1 MLNPEKIL
9 QELDLKENMMVAEF
23 GCGTGHFALL
33 LANKLKQG
41 TVYAIDVQ
49 SGPLSAIKSK
59 AEAKGLYNLKT
70 IQADLERVEGST
82 LGDELLDLVL
92 IPNVLF
98 QAEAPEKIIKEAKR
112 VVKKGER
119 ILILDWGAKADF
131 GPKKEQRISKE
142 TVKEMAEEMGLVFE
156 KELDAAPFHWGIVF
170 KKP

>member
-9 QELDLKENMMVAEF
+9 QELDLKENMIVAEF

-33 LANKLKQG
+33 LANQLKQG

-70 IQADLERVEGST
+70 IQSDLERIEGST
-82 LGDELLDLVL
+82 LGDQLLDLVL

-98 QAEAPEKIIKEAKR
+98 QAEEPEKIIKEAKR

-119 ILILDWGAKADF
+119 ILILDWEPEADF
-131 GPKKEQRISKE
+131 GPNKEQRISKE
-142 TVKEMAEEMGLVFE
+142 IVKEMAEEMGLVFE
-156 KELDAAPFHWGIVF
+156 KELEAGSFHWGIVF